1 MKVRQKLTMILL
13 TAGILF
19 FGLCIFF
26 FSSGMKEF
34 YLETAAESYEVQ
46 MASMDHAFSEVLS
59 DQTFG
64 RLGDQALEAY
74 LKYQFRRCFGSGY
87 ALLRDGRCL
96 VNLTEY
102 ELLAPEQYRGPYMI
116 QHLGER
122 AVLLMRQEIGGFEGF
137 QVMLAQDITAY
148 DQVLRQQL
156 GRFILICSGLL
167 LGMTLLVWLIL
178 KKVLKPFEV
187 LTETARRLGEG
198 DLKARVQVGGRDE
211 LGILGAA
218 FNRMADQVE
227 RQVDDLRLLLGA
239 LAHEIKTPMTSIIG
253 YGETLLHVKLSR
265 EKQEQALWRIVHSG
279 KRMERLSGKM
289 LALLGTY
296 ETESI
301 QFQKV
306 PVRDLFEMVREEAS
320 SLMEK
325 RGLCLVTEEG
335 WGEKEPVLCGDVE
348 LLVSL
353 LLNLVHNGAKASRP
367 GMRIWMGADE
377 GRLWVRDEGEGISE
391 EDLPHVTEAFY
402 MADKSRS
409 RSEGGSGLGLA
420 LCLQIAR
427 LHGMELLIA
436 SKPGQGTTVSLKLPK

>member
-26 FSSGMKEF
+26 FSSRMKEF
-34 YLETAAESYEVQ
+34 YLETAAESYEAQ

-96 VNLTEY
+96 VNLTDY
-102 ELLAPEQYRGPYMI
+102 ELLAPEQYRGPYMV
-116 QHLGER
+116 QHMGEQ

-148 DQVLRQQL
+148 DQALRQQL
-156 GRFILICSGLL
+156 GRFILICGGLL

-198 DLKARVQVGGRDE
+198 DLKARAQVGGRDE
-211 LGILGAA
+211 LGILGEA

-265 EKQEQALWRIVHSG
+265 EKQEAALWRIVHSG

-301 QFQKV
+301 QFKEV
-306 PVRDLFEMVREEAS
+306 PVRELFEMVREEAAP
-320 SLMEK
+320 LMEK
-325 RGLCLVTEEG
+325 RELSLVTEEG
-335 WGEKEPVLCGDVE
+335 WEENAPVLFGDAE

-353 LLNLVHNGAKASRP
+353 LLNLIHNGAKASRP
-367 GMRIWMGADE
+367 GKRIWIGADE
-377 GRLWVRDEGEGISE
+377 GWLWVRDEGEGISE

-427 LHGMELLIA
+427 LHGMELLIS